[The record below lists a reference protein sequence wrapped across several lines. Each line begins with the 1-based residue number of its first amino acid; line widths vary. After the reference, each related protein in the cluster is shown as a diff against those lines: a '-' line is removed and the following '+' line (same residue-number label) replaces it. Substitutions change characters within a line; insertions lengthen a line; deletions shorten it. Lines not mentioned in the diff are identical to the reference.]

1 MTTDTLTFRSA
12 LINPLSPL
20 TTFWRHRSL
29 IMRLAARDIESKYRG
44 SVLGILWSLI
54 TPLMLLGVYTFVF
67 SVVFQSRWGAA
78 AHGDDRASFAVIL
91 FASLIVF
98 NLFAE
103 CVNRAPTLM
112 LENVAYIKKV
122 VFPLEV
128 MPWVS
133 LCTGV
138 FSFGVAFLALVC
150 FYITLMGLPSV
161 TALALPIVLLPFA
174 IMTLGIVWFL
184 ASLGVY
190 LRDIR
195 QVVGVFTTMIMFLS
209 PVFYPV
215 AGVPESLRPL
225 LAFNPIATVLEDAR
239 NILFFD
245 LFPPWQHV
253 ISLWGIAL
261 CVAWLGLAWFTKTKK
276 GFADVT

>member
-1 MTTDTLTFRSA
+1 MSIETLTFRKA
-12 LINPLSPL
+12 LLNPFTPL
-20 TTFWRHRSL
+20 LTFWRHRSL

-44 SVLGILWSLI
+44 SLLGILWSLI

-67 SVVFQSRWGAA
+67 SVVFQSRWAQTNTS
-78 AHGDDRASFAVIL
+78 GDRGSFAVIL
-91 FASLIVF
+91 FASLIVY

-133 LCTGV
+133 LCTGL
-138 FSFGVAFLALVC
+138 FGFGVAFFALIC
-150 FYITLMGLPSV
+150 FYVSLMGLPSPMV
-161 TALALPIVLLPFA
+161 LALPLVLLPLM

-215 AGVPESLRPL
+215 SGVPESLRPYL
-225 LAFNPIATVLEDAR
+225 FLNPIATILEDAR
-239 NILFFD
+239 NTLFFD
-245 LFPPWQHV
+245 IFPPWEHLV
-253 ISLWGIAL
+253 SLWLVAI
-261 CVAWLGLAWFTKTKK
+261 CSAWLGLAWFAKTKK